1 VDAARLERIEVFSA
15 LPREDLELLASRA
28 QEASADD
35 GDVVVEA
42 GAFSDQLLAIEEGKV
57 EVRRDDETIATLG
70 PGDVVGETG
79 VVRRALRNA
88 TVVAASP
95 LRAVVIAQS
104 DIKQIRKRQPEFDE
118 RLQSLM
124 RERTD

>member
-1 VDAARLERIEVFSA
+1 VDADRLKKIDVFSE
-15 LPREDLELLASRA
+15 LPPEDLDRLAGRA
-28 QEASADD
+28 QEASATD

-42 GAFSDQLLAIEEGKV
+42 GAFSDQLLAIEDGTV
-57 EVRRDDETIATLG
+57 EVRRDDETVATLG

-88 TVVAASP
+88 TVVATSP
-95 LRAVVIAQS
+95 VRAVVIAQS
-104 DIKQIRKRQPEFDE
+104 DIKQARKENPEFDE